1 MLLVFLHHGN
11 HMLMI
16 TMLGYHCIGISL
28 ITSYI
33 IHTDTLTTSTHNIDE
48 VQGNIT
54 NAYIVQHGNLRNAI
68 DYFCGAVDAINGDNS
83 VDVSMQT
90 LIIAPIF
97 LIDGDKCWG
106 TDMNQ
111 YTISVKDGVTCGYPI
126 WSSKGW
132 KDGHLALPCNTT
144 ASIFNSITSPLNS
157 LFLNNVAACKTAP
170 SLHSY
175 DVFNLLIKRLG
186 DPAYFPNLK
195 TVTLFGFSA
204 GGTHY
209 NPSISSYSYHY

>member
-1 MLLVFLHHGN
+1 MLLAFLHHGN
-11 HMLMI
+11 HMMMI
-16 TMLGYHCIGISL
+16 TTLDYHCIGIITLSYP
-28 ITSYI
+28 TSYI
-33 IHTDTLTTSTHNIDE
+33 IHHTNTLTTSTHNIDE
-48 VQGNIT
+48 IQGNIT

-68 DYFCGAVDAINGDNS
+68 DYFCGAVDAINSDNS
-83 VDVSMQT
+83 IDISMQT

-111 YTISVKDGVTCGYPI
+111 YTVSVKDGISCGYPV

-132 KDGHLALPCNTT
+132 KEGHMALSCNTT
-144 ASIFNSITSPLNS
+144 ASISSPMNSNEAINT
-157 LFLNNVAACKTAP
+157 ARCKRAP
-170 SLHSY
+170 TLHSY
-175 DVFNLLIKRLG
+175 DVYNLLIKRLG

-204 GGTHY
+204 GGYHTK
-209 NPSISSYSYHY
+209 SILFFLL